1 MLLAGGHKL
10 RLPDQ
15 INPSTS
21 PLLAVATNLKDF
33 PSIRSARASRASRG
47 EFERKS
53 DSTCAIFG
61 IIFDIKFYMRHYR
74 RMKASSPILQEI
86 KAARLAK
93 GLTQEE
99 FARAAGI
106 PRRTYQR
113 LESGDPGTR
122 IDTLF
127 RALNAL
133 GLTIKTASRGRP
145 TLDELSELYGNDA

>member
-1 MLLAGGHKL
+1 
-10 RLPDQ
+10 
-15 INPSTS
+15 
-21 PLLAVATNLKDF
+21 
-33 PSIRSARASRASRG
+33 
-47 EFERKS
+47 
-53 DSTCAIFG
+53 
-61 IIFDIKFYMRHYR
+61 MRHYW
-74 RMKASSPILQEI
+74 RMNLIPPILQDI
-86 KAARLAK
+86 KRARLAK

-133 GLTIKTASRGRP
+133 GLTTKTASRGRP
-145 TLDELSELYGNDA
+145 TLNELSELYGNDA

>member
-1 MLLAGGHKL
+1 
-10 RLPDQ
+10 
-15 INPSTS
+15 
-21 PLLAVATNLKDF
+21 
-33 PSIRSARASRASRG
+33 
-47 EFERKS
+47 
-53 DSTCAIFG
+53 
-61 IIFDIKFYMRHYR
+61 MRHYWR
-74 RMKASSPILQEI
+74 VKHLPPILQEI
-86 KAARLAK
+86 KAARLTK
-93 GLTQEE
+93 GLTQQE

-145 TLDELSELYGNDA
+145 TLDQLSELYGNDA

>member
-1 MLLAGGHKL
+1 
-10 RLPDQ
+10 
-15 INPSTS
+15 
-21 PLLAVATNLKDF
+21 
-33 PSIRSARASRASRG
+33 
-47 EFERKS
+47 
-53 DSTCAIFG
+53 
-61 IIFDIKFYMRHYR
+61 MRHYW
-74 RMKASSPILQEI
+74 RMKYLSPILQEI

-93 GLTQEE
+93 DLTQED
-99 FARAAGI
+99 FARASGI
-106 PRRTYQR
+106 PLRTYQR

>member
-1 MLLAGGHKL
+1 LSAIYGVSV
-10 RLPDQ
+10 D
-15 INPSTS
+15 NW
-21 PLLAVATNLKDF
+21 PL
-33 PSIRSARASRASRG
+33 
-47 EFERKS
+47 
-53 DSTCAIFG
+53 
-61 IIFDIKFYMRHYR
+61 MRHYW
-74 RMKASSPILQEI
+74 RMNLIPPILQDI
-86 KAARLAK
+86 KRARLAK

-133 GLTIKTASRGRP
+133 GLTTKTASRGRP
-145 TLDELSELYGNDA
+145 TLNELSELYGNDA